1 MKKAP
6 SEYKLDYLMFSQELR
21 NSETEI
27 NGKWVPARPM
37 GLFSL
42 TNRIRLA
49 WSVFTGKNDVLSWP
63 EGQ

>member
-1 MKKAP
+1 MKNAP
-6 SEYKLDYLMFSQELR
+6 TLYTIESLYATTKDSQ
-21 NSETEI
+21 TEI
-27 NGKWVPARPM
+27 NGKWVPARPL